1 VIRPR
6 LRRREPVVRIDRE
19 GPWLIVREGRREL
32 GRTGI
37 KNSGE
42 AVELVRLA
50 LVRRRYPT
58 GT

>member
-1 VIRPR
+1 
-6 LRRREPVVRIDRE
+6 VVRIDRE